1 METTNDKQYNN
12 LPTSNDL
19 YEKAKGAIRAGV
31 GATAA
36 QYVKIDKSTTAPNAG
51 EKALHGDDMASQGN
65 MGSEKQNTPN

>member
-36 QYVKIDKSTTAPNAG
+36 QYVKIDKSTII
-51 EKALHGDDMASQGN
+51 
-65 MGSEKQNTPN
+65 